1 MVPLIRRNA
10 SPTQNHA
17 RISRCTR
24 FPMGSLGSSAFLD
37 GVLTVSS
44 PASPPLGFCFRSAF
58 TFHRHWLF
66 DRCVVWSVAVALTD
80 FELHKIGRIDARIT
94 GRTEL
99 AFGVIHGLAKRR
111 KRDVP
116 QRIRAE
122 KLANFLGGI
131 RGSDELFARRRIDA
145 VIARRN
151 RGRATDAHVDFASA
165 SFAD

>member
-24 FPMGSLGSSAFLD
+24 LPMGSLGSSAFLD

-44 PASPPLGFCFRSAF
+44 PASLPLGFCFASAF

-66 DRCVVWSVAVALTD
+66 DRCVVRSVAVALAD
-80 FELHKIGRIDARIT
+80 FELHEIGRIDARIT

-99 AFGVIHGLAKRR
+99 AFGVADGLAERR
-111 KRDVP
+111 ERDVP

-122 KLANFLGGI
+122 KLANLLGGI
-131 RGSDELFARRRIDA
+131 RGSDELFPRGRVHA
-145 VIARRN
+145 VITR
-151 RGRATDAHVDFASA
+151 
-165 SFAD
+165 